1 MPIDL
6 GMATTTKTTST
17 TPVKAAS
24 SKSESKQ
31 LSRTKRS
38 TTVLRSRAVTREVEA
53 GSTVDCN
60 YCGERVKFQAKMR
73 NRQVIC
79 NVYIKGVWSRV
90 EHFHAE
96 CYATAGSPH
105 GEPAAPP
112 ERRGAGAAAAAAAV
126 AAATAAAGTAGPEA
140 TPVAAP
146 EAAQPARSPRSPK
159 ATKTL

>member
-1 MPIDL
+1 
-6 GMATTTKTTST
+6 MATTTKTTST
-17 TPVKAAS
+17 KQVKTAG
-24 SKSESKQ
+24 SKANPKQ

-38 TTVLRSRAVTREVEA
+38 TTVLKSRAVTREVEA

-96 CYATAGSPH
+96 CYASAGSPH
-105 GEPAAPP
+105 GEAAAPP

-126 AAATAAAGTAGPEA
+126 AAAASTVAAEAAEAAEGTATDAPPPRPSGKAGQPGK
-140 TPVAAP
+140 AA
-146 EAAQPARSPRSPK
+146 
-159 ATKTL
+159 KTL